1 MRIDI
6 KDLPL
11 NLQEQALRKL
21 AEEEQRQSGAALRY
35 GLKGKGIELH
45 INEKRSEGDA
55 KCVTVLQANGN
66 EENSAVRALD
76 SVVGDCDGV
85 KKNKYRARKVT
96 LPLPDGTDHTFDS
109 KHEAEVY
116 GDLWLQL
123 QAGEI
128 SDLKIQVPFEL
139 LKKQLLTSGKHE
151 RPVVYIAD
159 FTYIKDGELHVVDA
173 KGYKKST
180 AYSVF
185 VIKRKLMKY
194 IYDIEV
200 EEV

>member
-35 GLKGKGIELH
+35 GLKGKGNELH
-45 INEKRSEGDA
+45 INEKRGEGDA

-76 SVVGDCDGV
+76 GVVRDCDGV

-128 SDLKIQVPFEL
+128 SDLQIQVPFEL
-139 LKKQLLTSGKHE
+139 IPKQKAPSGKTY
-151 RPVVYIAD
+151 RSCKYIAD
-159 FTYIKDGELHVVDA
+159 FVFKDAEGNTQVWDA
-173 KGYKKST
+173 KGFRTKE
-180 AYSVF
+180 F
-185 VIKRKLMKY
+185 VIKRKLMLEKWG
-194 IYDIEV
+194 IEIIEV
-200 EEV
+200 